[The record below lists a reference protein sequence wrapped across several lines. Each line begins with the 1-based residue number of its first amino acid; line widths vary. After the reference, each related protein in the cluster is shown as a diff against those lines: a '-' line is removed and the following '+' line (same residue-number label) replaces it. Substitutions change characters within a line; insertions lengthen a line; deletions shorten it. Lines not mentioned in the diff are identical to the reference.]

1 MSTRYVWGKYT
12 REAKQVLVDGYK
24 EQKINAGTK
33 KVNDYYDSDERTYYF
48 YIYRSIRISQSNGS
62 ISGSSGAR
70 YYTSDY
76 SNGGYVATGYMSV
89 SGDSDG
95 YKWLYGTW
103 YKGNDIW
110 IGGYAESNPAY
121 GIQSQYYTYYDTY
134 YVRGSLTGYVTSSN
148 SGQYPNDDY
157 TGSNWYVKLG
167 SDSIDA
173 KSVTIPSQIDGG
185 AMINISIEPA
195 TNLLGST
202 TISYVIQYRFND
214 GTWTTL
220 TTTTTTQY
228 TLSVPMDTQTVQVR
242 VQAKDN
248 VGFTSTDYTT
258 SETVSVTNG
267 DPPVVSSDLGSS
279 PYDMGQVSEP
289 FTFEYTITDPDY
301 GDSATVEETLYFGED
316 LGTATSEKE
325 NILSGSK
332 LSFSLFQDLAKKE
345 ELTVDDIFLLVPN
358 ETPLYASV
366 KAVDSHG
373 LESEE
378 YKVTFEKYVDEVT
391 IKLDPPLSVTGSIT
405 NGVVY
410 VNGYIPTD
418 AEFYVHVTNN
428 AKDEEPVWQD
438 ITADVL
444 AGRVFKLTNAKAE
457 SGASFSFIVH
467 AKRGESKEG
476 GFIDSVVGAFG

>member
-12 REAKQVLVDGYK
+12 REVRSEYRTVYQ
-24 EQKINAGTK
+24 EETETK
-33 KVNDYYDSDERTYYF
+33 KNSQGMFSFNMTDGQRYAIGSSYYF
-48 YIYRSIRISQSNGS
+48 SKY
-62 ISGSSGAR
+62 SGTYSTSG
-70 YYTSDY
+70 
-76 SNGGYVATGYMSV
+76 N
-89 SGDSDG
+89 
-95 YKWLYGTW
+95 K
-103 YKGNDIW
+103 
-110 IGGYAESNPAY
+110 
-121 GIQSQYYTYYDTY
+121 YYTYKQYSGTRRGPGYITSTSGKMYYSPNWYEHASYRGLYTGSNTDGNSYIIYSSSSYQELYTY
-134 YVRGSLTGYVTSSN
+134 YVRGFLTGYVTSSN
-148 SGQYPNDDY
+148 SGQYPSDDY
-157 TGSNWYVKLG
+157 TGNNWYTKLG

-185 AMINISIEPA
+185 TMINISIEPA

-301 GDSATVEETLYFGED
+301 GDSATIEETLYFGED

-378 YKVTFEKYVDEVT
+378 YKVTFEKYADEVT

-444 AGRVFKLTNAKAE
+444 AGRVFKLRNAKAE

>member
-12 REAKQVLVDGYK
+12 REVRTGYRTVYEEYTDNIGRFQFNMTDGQSYA
-24 EQKINAGTK
+24 IG
-33 KVNDYYDSDERTYYF
+33 SGYYF
-48 YIYRSIRISQSNGS
+48 SKYSGSYSTTGNSYYTFKNQSLIVRGAGYITATSGAMYYGSRWQEYTASNLVNGS
-62 ISGSSGAR
+62 KTIK
-70 YYTSDY
+70 YTTTTTQEQY
-76 SNGGYVATGYMSV
+76 S
-89 SGDSDG
+89 
-95 YKWLYGTW
+95 
-103 YKGNDIW
+103 
-110 IGGYAESNPAY
+110 
-121 GIQSQYYTYYDTY
+121 Y

-148 SGQYPNDDY
+148 RGQYPSDDY
-157 TGSNWYVKLG
+157 TGSNWYVRLG

-185 AMINISIEPA
+185 TMINISIEPA

-202 TISYVIQYRFND
+202 TISYVIQYKFND

-248 VGFTSTDYTT
+248 AGFTSTDYTT

-289 FTFEYTITDPDY
+289 FTFEYTVTDPDY
-301 GDSATVEETLYFGED
+301 GDSATVEETLYFGEN

-378 YKVTFEKYVDEVT
+378 YKVTFEKYVDEAT

-444 AGRVFKLTNAKAE
+444 AGRVFKLRNAKAE

>member
-12 REAKQVLVDGYK
+12 REVRTGYRTVYQEETENIGRFQFNMTDGQSYA
-24 EQKINAGTK
+24 IG
-33 KVNDYYDSDERTYYF
+33 SGYYF
-48 YIYRSIRISQSNGS
+48 SKY
-62 ISGSSGAR
+62 SGSYSTTGNSYYTFKNQSLIVRGAGYITATSGAM
-70 YYTSDY
+70 YYGSRWQEYTA
-76 SNGGYVATGYMSV
+76 SNLVNGANTIKYT
-89 SGDSDG
+89 
-95 YKWLYGTW
+95 TTTTQ
-103 YKGNDIW
+103 
-110 IGGYAESNPAY
+110 E
-121 GIQSQYYTYYDTY
+121 QYTY

-148 SGQYPNDDY
+148 SGQYPSDDY
-157 TGSNWYVKLG
+157 TGSNWYVRLG

-185 AMINISIEPA
+185 TMINILIEPA
-195 TNLLGST
+195 TNLLGNT

-214 GTWTTL
+214 GTWTAL

-301 GDSATVEETLYFGED
+301 GDSATVEETLYFGEN

-332 LSFSLFQDLAKKE
+332 LSFSLFQDLATKE
-345 ELTVDDIFLLVPN
+345 ELTVDDIFLLIPN

-428 AKDEEPVWQD
+428 ANDEEPVWQD

>member
-12 REAKQVLVDGYK
+12 REVRTGYRTVYEEYTDNIGRFQFNMTDGQSYA
-24 EQKINAGTK
+24 IG
-33 KVNDYYDSDERTYYF
+33 SGYYF
-48 YIYRSIRISQSNGS
+48 SKYSGSYSTTGNSYYTFKNQSFIVRGAGYITATSGAMYYGSRWQEYTASNLVNGS
-62 ISGSSGAR
+62 KTIK
-70 YYTSDY
+70 YTTTTTQEQY
-76 SNGGYVATGYMSV
+76 S
-89 SGDSDG
+89 
-95 YKWLYGTW
+95 
-103 YKGNDIW
+103 
-110 IGGYAESNPAY
+110 
-121 GIQSQYYTYYDTY
+121 Y

-148 SGQYPNDDY
+148 RGQYPSDDY
-157 TGSNWYVKLG
+157 TGSNWYVRLG

-185 AMINISIEPA
+185 TMINISIEPA

-202 TISYVIQYRFND
+202 TISYVIQYKFND

-248 VGFTSTDYTT
+248 AGFTSTDYTT

-289 FTFEYTITDPDY
+289 FTFEYTVTDPDY
-301 GDSATVEETLYFGED
+301 GDSATVEETLYFGEN

-378 YKVTFEKYVDEVT
+378 YKVTFEKYVDEAT

-444 AGRVFKLTNAKAE
+444 AGRVFKLRNAKAE

>member
-12 REAKQVLVDGYK
+12 REVRTGYRTVYEEYTKNVGRFQFNMTDGQSYA
-24 EQKINAGTK
+24 IG
-33 KVNDYYDSDERTYYF
+33 SGYYF
-48 YIYRSIRISQSNGS
+48 SKYSGSYSTTGNSYYTFENQSLIVRGAGYITATSGAMYYGPRWQEYTANNLVNGS
-62 ISGSSGAR
+62 NTIK
-70 YYTSDY
+70 YT
-76 SNGGYVATGYMSV
+76 T
-89 SGDSDG
+89 
-95 YKWLYGTW
+95 TTTQ
-103 YKGNDIW
+103 
-110 IGGYAESNPAY
+110 E
-121 GIQSQYYTYYDTY
+121 QYTY

-185 AMINISIEPA
+185 TMINISIEPA
-195 TNLLGST
+195 TNILGNT

-248 VGFTSTDYTT
+248 LGFTSTDYTT

-391 IKLDPPLSVTGSIT
+391 IKLDPTLSVTGSIT
-405 NGVVY
+405 DGVVY

-428 AKDEEPVWQD
+428 ANDEEPVWQD

>member
-12 REAKQVLVDGYK
+12 REVRTGYRTVYEEYTENVGRFQFNMTDGQSYA
-24 EQKINAGTK
+24 IG
-33 KVNDYYDSDERTYYF
+33 SGYYF
-48 YIYRSIRISQSNGS
+48 SKYSGSYSTTGNSYYTFKNQSLIVRGAGYITATSGAMYYGPRWQEYTARNLVNGS
-62 ISGSSGAR
+62 NTIK
-70 YYTSDY
+70 YT
-76 SNGGYVATGYMSV
+76 T
-89 SGDSDG
+89 
-95 YKWLYGTW
+95 TTTQ
-103 YKGNDIW
+103 
-110 IGGYAESNPAY
+110 E
-121 GIQSQYYTYYDTY
+121 QYTY

-148 SGQYPNDDY
+148 SGQYPSDDY

-185 AMINISIEPA
+185 TMINISIEPA

-248 VGFTSTDYTT
+248 VGFTSTDYTN

-267 DPPVVSSDLGSS
+267 DPPVILSDLGSS
-279 PYDMGQVSEP
+279 PYDMGQVSKS

-405 NGVVY
+405 DGVIY

-428 AKDEEPVWQD
+428 ANDEEPVWQD

>member
-12 REAKQVLVDGYK
+12 REVRYETVVRYRAASSTTDDNGRRNTSYIDFTGLEQGDTIYIGNSYYISSYSGDFSLQNYNTYVLEYGH
-24 EQKINAGTK
+24 
-33 KVNDYYDSDERTYYF
+33 YDL
-48 YIYRSIRISQSNGS
+48 Q
-62 ISGSSGAR
+62 
-70 YYTSDY
+70 
-76 SNGGYVATGYMSV
+76 TGYINFTDGNMYYGEWMMNYSSV
-89 SGDSDG
+89 R
-95 YKWLYGTW
+95 LL
-103 YKGNDIW
+103 KGW
-110 IGGYAESNPAY
+110 TFYYP
-121 GIQSQYYTYYDTY
+121 QSYTTQEPY
-134 YVRGSLTGYVTSSN
+134 YVKGSLTGYASSSN
-148 SGQYPNDDY
+148 SGQYPNDSY
-157 TGSNWYVKLG
+157 TGSTWYTKLG

-185 AMINISIEPA
+185 TMINISIEPA
-195 TNLLGST
+195 TNLLGNT

-214 GTWTTL
+214 GTWTNL

-228 TLSVPMDTQTVQVR
+228 TLAVPMDTQTVQVR

-248 VGFTSTDYTT
+248 AGFTSTDYTT

-267 DPPVVSSDLGSS
+267 DPPVISSDLGSS
-279 PYDMGQVSEP
+279 PYDMGQVSKP

-301 GDSATVEETLYFGED
+301 GDSATIEEKLYFGEN
-316 LGTATSEKE
+316 LGAATSEKE

>member
-12 REAKQVLVDGYK
+12 RQAKTGTRTVY
-24 EQKINAGTK
+24 EETYETK
-33 KVNDYYDSDERTYYF
+33 KNSNALFHFNMTDGQEYSIGSSYYF
-48 YIYRSIRISQSNGS
+48 SKY
-62 ISGSSGAR
+62 SGSYSATNNR
-70 YYTSDY
+70 YYTYDDRSGNSRGAGYIVSTSGKMYY
-76 SNGGYVATGYMSV
+76 SPNWVEHASYRGLYSGYNT
-89 SGDSDG
+89 DG
-95 YKWLYGTW
+95 NSYRIY
-103 YKGNDIW
+103 
-110 IGGYAESNPAY
+110 SS
-121 GIQSQYYTYYDTY
+121 IQSIEQYTY
-134 YVRGSLTGYVTSSN
+134 YVRGSLIGYISS
-148 SGQYPNDDY
+148 SDSAAYPSDDY
-157 TGSNWYVKLG
+157 TGSNWYTKLG

-173 KSVTIPSQIDGG
+173 KSVTIPSKVDGG
-185 AMINISIEPA
+185 TIINISIDPA
-195 TNLLGST
+195 TNILGSS
-202 TISYVIQYRFND
+202 TISYTIQYRFNGGD
-214 GTWTTL
+214 WNNL
-220 TTTTTTQY
+220 ITTTVTQY

-248 VGFTSTDYTT
+248 IGFTSTDYTA
-258 SETVSVTNG
+258 SETANVSNG
-267 DPPVVSSDLGSS
+267 DPPVVSSDFGSS

-301 GDSATVEETLYFGED
+301 GDSATVEETLYFGEN

-332 LSFSLFQDLAKKE
+332 LSFSLFQDLAAKE

-358 ETPLYASV
+358 ETQLYASV

-428 AKDEEPVWQD
+428 ANDKEPVWQD

>member
-1 MSTRYVWGKYT
+1 MSTRYVWGVYT
-12 REAKQVLVDGYK
+12 REVRTGYRTVYEEYTENVGRFQFNMTDGQSYA
-24 EQKINAGTK
+24 IG
-33 KVNDYYDSDERTYYF
+33 SGYYF
-48 YIYRSIRISQSNGS
+48 SKYSGSYSTTGNSYYTFENQSLIVRGAGYITATSGAMYYGPRWQEYTASNLVNGS
-62 ISGSSGAR
+62 NTIK
-70 YYTSDY
+70 YT
-76 SNGGYVATGYMSV
+76 T
-89 SGDSDG
+89 
-95 YKWLYGTW
+95 TTTQ
-103 YKGNDIW
+103 
-110 IGGYAESNPAY
+110 E
-121 GIQSQYYTYYDTY
+121 QYTY

-148 SGQYPNDDY
+148 SGQYPSDDY

-185 AMINISIEPA
+185 TMINISIEPA
-195 TNLLGST
+195 TNLLGNT

-248 VGFTSTDYTT
+248 LGFTSTDYTT

-267 DPPVVSSDLGSS
+267 DPPVVSSDIGSS

-301 GDSATVEETLYFGED
+301 GDSATIEEKLYFGED

-405 NGVVY
+405 DGVIY

>member
-12 REAKQVLVDGYK
+12 REVRTGYRTVY
-24 EQKINAGTK
+24 EETYETK
-33 KVNDYYDSDERTYYF
+33 KNSNSLFHFSLDDGQQYAIGSSYYF
-48 YIYRSIRISQSNGS
+48 STS
-62 ISGSSGAR
+62 SGSYSTRNNEYYIFESTSGEER
-70 YYTSDY
+70 GPGYITSTSGKMYYSPNWVEHRSYNGLY
-76 SNGGYVATGYMSV
+76 SGYNT
-89 SGDSDG
+89 DG
-95 YKWLYGTW
+95 NSYRIYDKISST
-103 YKGNDIW
+103 
-110 IGGYAESNPAY
+110 ESY
-121 GIQSQYYTYYDTY
+121 QY
-134 YVRGSLTGYVTSSN
+134 YVRGSLIGYLASSN
-148 SGQYPNDDY
+148 RNAYPNNDY
-157 TGSNWYVKLG
+157 TGSYWYYYQG

-185 AMINISIEPA
+185 TMINILIEPA
-195 TNLLGST
+195 TNLLGNT

-301 GDSATVEETLYFGED
+301 GDSATIEEKLYFGED

-345 ELTVDDIFLLVPN
+345 ELTVDDIFLLIPN
-358 ETPLYASV
+358 ETLLYASV

-428 AKDEEPVWQD
+428 ANDEEPVWQD

>member
-12 REAKQVLVDGYK
+12 REVRYQTVTRYR
-24 EQKINAGTK
+24 AGSSNTDNEGRRNSK
-33 KVNDYYDSDERTYYF
+33 SIDFLGLESGETIYIGNSYYISTY
-48 YIYRSIRISQSNGS
+48 
-62 ISGSSGAR
+62 SGSFSLR
-70 YYTSDY
+70 DY
-76 SNGGYVATGYMSV
+76 NTYVLKYGHYDLQTGYINFTDGNMYYGEWIMNYSSV
-89 SGDSDG
+89 RLLSGWTF
-95 YKWLYGTW
+95 YYPEAYTTQ
-103 YKGNDIW
+103 
-110 IGGYAESNPAY
+110 ES
-121 GIQSQYYTYYDTY
+121 Y
-134 YVRGSLTGYVTSSN
+134 YVKGSLTGYVTSSN
-148 SGQYPNDDY
+148 SGQYPSDDY

-185 AMINISIEPA
+185 TMINISIEPA

-279 PYDMGQVSEP
+279 PYDMGQVSNP

-301 GDSATVEETLYFGED
+301 GDSATIEEKLYFGED

-373 LESEE
+373 LKSEE

-428 AKDEEPVWQD
+428 ANDEEPVWQD

-444 AGRVFKLTNAKAE
+444 AGRVFKLRNAKAE

>member
-12 REAKQVLVDGYK
+12 REVRTGYRTVYEEYTKNVGRFQFNMTDG
-24 EQKINAGTK
+24 
-33 KVNDYYDSDERTYYF
+33 
-48 YIYRSIRISQSNGS
+48 QSYVIGS
-62 ISGSSGAR
+62 GYSFSKYSGSYSTTGNSYYTFKNQSLIVRGAGYITATSGAM
-70 YYTSDY
+70 YYGSRWQEYTASNLVNASKTIKYTTTTTQEQY
-76 SNGGYVATGYMSV
+76 S
-89 SGDSDG
+89 
-95 YKWLYGTW
+95 
-103 YKGNDIW
+103 
-110 IGGYAESNPAY
+110 
-121 GIQSQYYTYYDTY
+121 Y

-148 SGQYPNDDY
+148 SGQYPSDDY
-157 TGSNWYVKLG
+157 TGSNWYVRLG

-185 AMINISIEPA
+185 TMINISIEPA

-214 GTWTTL
+214 GIWTTL

-279 PYDMGQVSEP
+279 PYDMGQVSKP

-301 GDSATVEETLYFGED
+301 GDSATVEEKLYFGEN

>member
-1 MSTRYVWGKYT
+1 MSTRYVWGVYT
-12 REAKQVLVDGYK
+12 REVRYETVVRYRAASSTTDDNGRKNTSYISFTGL
-24 EQKINAGTK
+24 EQGDTIYIGNSYYISSYSGDFSLQ
-33 KVNDYYDSDERTYYF
+33 DYNTYYLE
-48 YIYRSIRISQSNGS
+48 YGS
-62 ISGSSGAR
+62 
-70 YYTSDY
+70 Y
-76 SNGGYVATGYMSV
+76 SLQTGYINFTDGNMYYGEWHMNYSSV
-89 SGDSDG
+89 R
-95 YKWLYGTW
+95 LL
-103 YKGNDIW
+103 KGW
-110 IGGYAESNPAY
+110 TFYYP
-121 GIQSQYYTYYDTY
+121 QSYTTQEAY
-134 YVRGSLTGYVTSSN
+134 YVKGSLTGYASSSN
-148 SGQYPNDDY
+148 SGQYPSDDY
-157 TGSNWYVKLG
+157 TGATWYTRLG

-185 AMINISIEPA
+185 TMINISIEPA
-195 TNLLGST
+195 TNLLGNT
-202 TISYVIQYRFND
+202 TISYVIQYRFD
-214 GTWTTL
+214 GGTWNTL
-220 TTTTTTQY
+220 TTTTATQY
-228 TLSVPMDTQTVQVR
+228 TLSVPMDMQTVQVR

-289 FTFEYTITDPDY
+289 FTFKYTVTDPDY
-301 GDSATVEETLYFGED
+301 GDSATVEETLYFGEN

-332 LSFSLFQDLAKKE
+332 LSFSLFQDLATKE
-345 ELTVDDIFLLVPN
+345 ELTINDIFLLVPN
-358 ETPLYASV
+358 ETQLYASV
-366 KAVDSHG
+366 KATDSHG

-428 AKDEEPVWQD
+428 ANDEEPVWQD
-438 ITADVL
+438 ITDDVL
-444 AGRVFKLTNAKAE
+444 AGRVFKFTNAKAE

>member
-12 REAKQVLVDGYK
+12 REIRTGYRTVYEESTENIGRFQFRLTDG
-24 EQKINAGTK
+24 
-33 KVNDYYDSDERTYYF
+33 
-48 YIYRSIRISQSNGS
+48 QSYAIGS
-62 ISGSSGAR
+62 GYSFSKYSGSYSTTGNSYYTFKNQSLIVRGAGYITATSGAM
-70 YYTSDY
+70 YYGSRWQEYTA
-76 SNGGYVATGYMSV
+76 SNLVNSTNTIKYT
-89 SGDSDG
+89 
-95 YKWLYGTW
+95 TTTTQ
-103 YKGNDIW
+103 
-110 IGGYAESNPAY
+110 E
-121 GIQSQYYTYYDTY
+121 QYTY

-148 SGQYPNDDY
+148 SGQYPSDDY

-185 AMINISIEPA
+185 TMINISIEPA
-195 TNLLGST
+195 TNLLGNT

-301 GDSATVEETLYFGED
+301 GDSATIEEKLYFGED

-391 IKLDPPLSVTGSIT
+391 IKLEPPLSVTGSIT

-428 AKDEEPVWQD
+428 ANDEEPIWQD

>member
-12 REAKQVLVDGYK
+12 REVRTGYRTVYEEYTKNVGRFQFNMTDGQSYA
-24 EQKINAGTK
+24 IG
-33 KVNDYYDSDERTYYF
+33 SGYYF
-48 YIYRSIRISQSNGS
+48 SKYSGSYSTTGNSYYTFENQSLIVRGAGYITATSGAMYYGPRWQEYTANNLVNGS
-62 ISGSSGAR
+62 NTIK
-70 YYTSDY
+70 YT
-76 SNGGYVATGYMSV
+76 T
-89 SGDSDG
+89 
-95 YKWLYGTW
+95 TTTQ
-103 YKGNDIW
+103 
-110 IGGYAESNPAY
+110 E
-121 GIQSQYYTYYDTY
+121 QYTY

-185 AMINISIEPA
+185 TMINISIEPA
-195 TNLLGST
+195 TNILGNT

-248 VGFTSTDYTT
+248 LGFTSTDYTT

-428 AKDEEPVWQD
+428 ANDEEPVWQD

>member
-1 MSTRYVWGKYT
+1 MSTRYVWGVYT
-12 REAKQVLVDGYK
+12 REVRTGYRTVYEEYK
-24 EQKINAGTK
+24 ENIGRFQFNMTDGQSYSIG
-33 KVNDYYDSDERTYYF
+33 SGYYF
-48 YIYRSIRISQSNGS
+48 SKY
-62 ISGSSGAR
+62 SGSYSTTGNSYYTFKNQSLTVRGAGYITATSGAM
-70 YYTSDY
+70 YYGSRWQEYTA
-76 SNGGYVATGYMSV
+76 SNLVN
-89 SGDSDG
+89 
-95 YKWLYGTW
+95 GTNTMK
-103 YKGNDIW
+103 YTTTTTQ
-110 IGGYAESNPAY
+110 E
-121 GIQSQYYTYYDTY
+121 QYTY

-148 SGQYPNDDY
+148 SGQYPSDDY
-157 TGSNWYVKLG
+157 TGSTWYTRLG
-167 SDSIDA
+167 LDSIDA

-185 AMINISIEPA
+185 TMINISIEPA
-195 TNLLGST
+195 TNLLGNT
-202 TISYVIQYRFND
+202 TISYVVQYRFND
-214 GTWTTL
+214 GAWNTL
-220 TTTTTTQY
+220 TTTTATQY

-289 FTFEYTITDPDY
+289 FTFEYTVTDPDY
-301 GDSATVEETLYFGED
+301 GDSATIEETLYFGEN

-332 LSFSLFQDLAKKE
+332 LSFSLFQDLATKE
-345 ELTVDDIFLLVPN
+345 ELTINDIFLLVPN
-358 ETPLYASV
+358 ETQLYASV
-366 KAVDSHG
+366 KATDSHG

-428 AKDEEPVWQD
+428 ANDEEPIWQD
-438 ITADVL
+438 ITVDVL
-444 AGRVFKLTNAKAE
+444 AGRVFKFTNAKAE

>member
-1 MSTRYVWGKYT
+1 MSTRYVWGVYT
-12 REAKQVLVDGYK
+12 REVRTGYRTVYQEYTDNIGRFQFNMTDGQSYA
-24 EQKINAGTK
+24 IG
-33 KVNDYYDSDERTYYF
+33 SGYYF
-48 YIYRSIRISQSNGS
+48 SKYSGSYSTTGNSYYTFKNQSLIVRGAGYITATSGAMYYGPRWQEYTARNLVNGS
-62 ISGSSGAR
+62 NTIK
-70 YYTSDY
+70 YT
-76 SNGGYVATGYMSV
+76 T
-89 SGDSDG
+89 
-95 YKWLYGTW
+95 TTTQ
-103 YKGNDIW
+103 
-110 IGGYAESNPAY
+110 E
-121 GIQSQYYTYYDTY
+121 QYTY

-185 AMINISIEPA
+185 TMINISIEPA

-248 VGFTSTDYTT
+248 AGFTSTDYTT

-301 GDSATVEETLYFGED
+301 GDSATIEETLYFGED

-405 NGVVY
+405 DGVVY

-444 AGRVFKLTNAKAE
+444 AGRVFKLRNAKAE

>member
-12 REAKQVLVDGYK
+12 REVRTGYRTVYEEYTKNVGRFQFNMTDGQSYA
-24 EQKINAGTK
+24 IG
-33 KVNDYYDSDERTYYF
+33 SGYYF
-48 YIYRSIRISQSNGS
+48 SKYSGSYSTTGNSYYTFENQSLIVRGAGYITATSGAMYYGPRWQEYTANNLVNGS
-62 ISGSSGAR
+62 NTIK
-70 YYTSDY
+70 YT
-76 SNGGYVATGYMSV
+76 T
-89 SGDSDG
+89 
-95 YKWLYGTW
+95 TTTQ
-103 YKGNDIW
+103 
-110 IGGYAESNPAY
+110 E
-121 GIQSQYYTYYDTY
+121 QYTY

-185 AMINISIEPA
+185 TMINISIEPA
-195 TNLLGST
+195 TNILGNT

-248 VGFTSTDYTT
+248 LGFTSTDYTT

-405 NGVVY
+405 DGVVY

>member
-1 MSTRYVWGKYT
+1 MSTRYVWGVYT
-12 REAKQVLVDGYK
+12 REVRTGYRTVYQEYTDNIGRFQFNMTDGQSYA
-24 EQKINAGTK
+24 IG
-33 KVNDYYDSDERTYYF
+33 SGYYF
-48 YIYRSIRISQSNGS
+48 SKYSGSYSTTGNSYYTFKNQSLIVRGAGYITATSGAMYYGPRWQEYTARNLVNGS
-62 ISGSSGAR
+62 NTIK
-70 YYTSDY
+70 YT
-76 SNGGYVATGYMSV
+76 T
-89 SGDSDG
+89 
-95 YKWLYGTW
+95 TTTQ
-103 YKGNDIW
+103 
-110 IGGYAESNPAY
+110 E
-121 GIQSQYYTYYDTY
+121 QYTY

-185 AMINISIEPA
+185 TMINISIEPA

-228 TLSVPMDTQTVQVR
+228 TLSVPMDKQTVQVR

-248 VGFTSTDYTT
+248 AGFTSTDYTT

-301 GDSATVEETLYFGED
+301 GDSATIEETLYFGED
-316 LGTATSEKE
+316 FGTATSEKE

-444 AGRVFKLTNAKAE
+444 AGRVFKLRNAKAE